1 MLSNEIQ
8 YDEYCKTRFSL
19 QENSSLRDHLLLLLS
34 CSGWESIFSWTKN
47 YWLVCYN
54 WVERNFTAEGLDST
68 LASAKN
74 KKTSLKLHR
83 SCSLSL
89 FFFPLHTCHMSP
101 GQGSNPR
108 RSCNPC
114 HSCGEAESLTHCT
127 RLGMELCC
135 CRGNTR
141 SLTHCTA
148 EGTPWLLKKSNFG
161 DAFVLIFYLSLAINY

>member
-89 FFFPLHTCHMSP
+89 FFFPAAHMSYDPRP
-101 GQGSNPR
+101 GIESQTQLQPMSQLWWGWILNPLHQTGDGIVLLQR
-108 RSCNPC
+108 QHQILNP
-114 HSCGEAESLTHCT
+114 LY
-127 RLGMELCC
+127 
-135 CRGNTR
+135 CRGN
-141 SLTHCTA
+141 
-148 EGTPWLLKKSNFG
+148 
-161 DAFVLIFYLSLAINY
+161 SLAFKKK